1 MLTSYGNLVDDI
13 HSLVFVFQS
22 AQIVYVHRGCN
33 VVADALVKKSKN
45 LLGLQVWLDNM
56 PEDISQLISFDV
68 PQFCLSMNSQTKSL
82 ISQQKKKKNIGR
94 HFTIN

>member
-45 LLGLQVWLDNM
+45 LLGASGLARQYAGGYFPVN
-56 PEDISQLISFDV
+56 
-68 PQFCLSMNSQTKSL
+68 
-82 ISQQKKKKNIGR
+82 
-94 HFTIN
+94 

>member
-45 LLGLQVWLDNM
+45 LLGLQVWLDNYM

-68 PQFCLSMNSQTKSL
+68 P
-82 ISQQKKKKNIGR
+82 
-94 HFTIN
+94 